1 MNFKRLLN
9 SKLGVVF
16 ISIMLGLGLA
26 VLFRKSCDGNNCI
39 HFKGPKYNDIEGKT
53 FQFGDSCYKY
63 NSVSAKCD
71 SNKQI
76 LEFSNTYK
84 KEGMETVSPTNT
96 VLETSTTVPMIPTAT
111 NSIVSDILPTF
122 EPTIIPSSTP
132 STTPSTTPYSTV
144 PPRSYVDIILS
155 FFKNN
160 F

>member
-39 HFKGPKYNDIEGKT
+39 HFKGPKFNDIEGKT
-53 FQFGDSCYKY
+53 YQFGDSCYKY

-76 LEFSNTYK
+76 LEFSNSSDK
-84 KEGMETVSPTNT
+84 KEGMEPATSNIT
-96 VLETSTTVPMIPTAT
+96 LEPSATFPIIPTPI
-111 NSIVSDILPTF
+111 SSVIPTEMSTV
-122 EPTIIPSSTP
+122 EPTI
-132 STTPSTTPYSTV
+132 TPSTTPYSTV
-144 PPRSYVDIILS
+144 GPLSFWDSIVS
-155 FFKNN
+155 FFKKN